1 MERCILVSFLYKE
14 ALNSSLQN
22 GLPSA
27 RGGSRGLSCQTS
39 ALSRPKKSMITTT
52 LLSSRELRA
61 NRSATKR
68 SGYMQWGRDHE
79 DVAICNFLDVAPKT
93 LGDIYFAESPFFKHS
108 DPTLGASPDGT
119 YAIYGEDGAIV
130 EEGVCEVKCPA
141 AKKAPLR
148 SFQVLLRASDVLGVR
163 LLWAQECHCH
173 LLGAKKHESLALVL
187 VRFILENS
195 LQYRH
200 WFPKPCSL

>member
-1 MERCILVSFLYKE
+1 MHSRFLP
-14 ALNSSLQN
+14 LQ
-22 GLPSA
+22 
-27 RGGSRGLSCQTS
+27 GGIEQLTPEWFAQRKGRLTGSKLSNFCFIKTEEEYDNYYS
-39 ALSRPKKSMITTT
+39 VVFEGAP
-52 LLSSRELRA
+52 REPFSDQA
-61 NRSATKR
+61 K
-68 SGYMQWGRDHE
+68 GYMQWGRDHE

-93 LGDIYFAESPFFKHS
+93 LGDIYFAESPFFQAFRPHARS
-108 DPTLGASPDGT
+108 LPDGT
-119 YAIYGEDGAIV
+119 YAIYGEDGTIV

-141 AKKAPLR
+141 AKKAPLC

-173 LLGAKKHESLALVL
+173 LLGAAEHESLALVL

-200 WFPKPCSL
+200 WFPQPCSL

>member
-52 LLSSRELRA
+52 RCLRGSSARTVQRPSEGLYA
-61 NRSATKR
+61 VGT
-68 SGYMQWGRDHE
+68 DHE

-119 YAIYGEDGAIV
+119 YAIYGEDGTIV

-148 SFQVLLRASDVLGVR
+148 SFQVLLRASDFLGDGM
-163 LLWAQECHCH
+163 LWAQECHCH